1 MPSSAISTQ
10 NFTIKTDVQVT
21 YPTIVCPIIATLTPS
36 AAYISL
42 SSNIISI
49 DAALIQIPT
58 DYGANPF
65 TITVAS
71 SNFPG
76 TLLSETYSF
85 NVIITC
91 AVSSLT
97 ITSQALDTP
106 YTLG

>member
-97 ITSQALDTP
+97 ITSQALDTT
-106 YTLG
+106 YTLN